1 MEVGNKMKYYT
12 IKRGERSSHRTV
24 YIICSHFEKDRFHIM
39 EHMIMSFLFKKD
51 IQGVDAV
58 TTEDF
63 IKFKIFNPLIDI
75 QEFMKIIDSDLWFSK
90 ESYYFALSE
99 IKQENALISSNIS
112 NLLNKI
118 ICTSCKLGENVP
130 FESYKEWFY
139 KVLSSMSCM
148 TISNQIEKSADFFRK
163 SAAFSELTSS
173 SNRGVLSYNDV
184 DFFYSYIKLALSDI
198 PNFSSFYFL
207 QNFSNHINKR
217 LKKLRNLGIY
227 YAFCFCKYHREY
239 VEFFIVI
246 SINKTVTNC
255 YDYII
260 GELTAIY
267 RAYDYH
273 KNHDTGVQE
282 FKEDLCAIY
291 LTDSFIE
298 SNIPEFTS
306 VQRDFVNKIILM
318 LGGD

>member
-12 IKRGERSSHRTV
+12 IKRGERSSHSTI
-24 YIICSHFEKDRFHIM
+24 YIVCSNFEKDRFHIM
-39 EHMIMSFLFKKD
+39 EHMIMNFLFKKD

-63 IKFKIFNPLIDI
+63 IKFKIFNPLIDL
-75 QEFMKIIDSDLWFSK
+75 QELMKIIDSDLWFSE

-99 IKQENALISSNIS
+99 IKQENALISYNIS

-118 ICTSCKLGENVP
+118 ICTNYKLGENVP

-148 TISNQIEKSADFFRK
+148 TISNQIEKSADFSRK
-163 SAAFSELTSS
+163 SADFSELTSS

-217 LKKLRNLGIY
+217 LKKLRNSGIY

-246 SINKTVTNC
+246 SINKTVPNC

-260 GELTAIY
+260 DELTAIY
-267 RAYDYH
+267 RAYDYRE
-273 KNHDTGVQE
+273 NHDTGVQE

>member
-12 IKRGERSSHRTV
+12 IKRGERSSHSTI
-24 YIICSHFEKDRFHIM
+24 YIVCSNFEKDRFHII

-63 IKFKIFNPLIDI
+63 IKFKIFNPLIDL
-75 QEFMKIIDSDLWFSK
+75 QELMKIIDSDLWFSE

-99 IKQENALISSNIS
+99 IKQENVLINSNIS
-112 NLLNKI
+112 NLLDKI
-118 ICTSCKLGENVP
+118 IGTNYKLGENVP

-148 TISNQIEKSADFFRK
+148 TISNQIENSADFSRN
-163 SAAFSELTSS
+163 SADFSELTSS

-184 DFFYSYIKLALSDI
+184 DFFYSYIKLTLSDI

-217 LKKLRNLGIY
+217 LKKLRNSGIY

-239 VEFFIVI
+239 IEFFIVI
-246 SINKTVTNC
+246 SINKTVPNC
-255 YDYII
+255 YGYII
-260 GELTAIY
+260 DELTAIY
-267 RAYDYH
+267 RAYDYRES
-273 KNHDTGVQE
+273 HDAGTQE

-291 LTDSFIE
+291 LTDSFME
-298 SNIPEFTS
+298 SNIPEFTP
-306 VQRDFVNKIILM
+306 VQRDFVNKINLM

>member
-12 IKRGERSSHRTV
+12 IKRDERSSHSTI
-24 YIICSHFEKDRFHIM
+24 YIVCSHFEKDRFHIM

-75 QEFMKIIDSDLWFSK
+75 QELMKIIDSDLWFSE

-99 IKQENALISSNIS
+99 IKQENVLISSNIS

-118 ICTSCKLGENVP
+118 ICINCKLGENVP

-148 TISNQIEKSADFFRK
+148 IISNQIEKSADFFRK
-163 SAAFSELTSS
+163 SADFSELTSS

-207 QNFSNHINKR
+207 QNFSNHIDKR
-217 LKKLRNLGIY
+217 LKKLRHSGIY

-246 SINKTVTNC
+246 SINKTVPNC

-260 GELTAIY
+260 GELTTIY
-267 RAYDYH
+267 RAYDYL

>member
-12 IKRGERSSHRTV
+12 IKRGERSSRSTI
-24 YIICSHFEKDRFHIM
+24 YIVCSNFEKDRFHIM
-39 EHMIMSFLFKKD
+39 EYMIMSFLFKKD

-63 IKFKIFNPLIDI
+63 IKFKIFNPLINI
-75 QEFMKIIDSDLWFSK
+75 QELMKIIDSDLWFSE

-118 ICTSCKLGENVP
+118 ICTNYKLGENVP
-130 FESYKEWFY
+130 FKSYKEWFY
-139 KVLSSMSCM
+139 KVLSSMNCM
-148 TISNQIEKSADFFRK
+148 TISNQIEKSADFSRK
-163 SAAFSELTSS
+163 SADFSELTSS

-184 DFFYSYIKLALSDI
+184 DFFYSYIKLAFSDI

-217 LKKLRNLGIY
+217 LKKLRNSGIY

-246 SINKTVTNC
+246 SINKTVPDC

-260 GELTAIY
+260 DELTAIY
-267 RAYDYH
+267 RAYDYCE
-273 KNHDTGVQE
+273 NHDTGMQE

-306 VQRDFVNKIILM
+306 VQNYFVNKIILM

>member
-1 MEVGNKMKYYT
+1 M
-12 IKRGERSSHRTV
+12 
-24 YIICSHFEKDRFHIM
+24 
-39 EHMIMSFLFKKD
+39 
-51 IQGVDAV
+51 

-63 IKFKIFNPLIDI
+63 IKFKIFNPLIDL
-75 QEFMKIIDSDLWFSK
+75 QELMKIIDSDLWFSE

-118 ICTSCKLGENVP
+118 ICTNYKLGENVP

-148 TISNQIEKSADFFRK
+148 TISNQIEKSADFSRK
-163 SAAFSELTSS
+163 SADFSELTSS

-184 DFFYSYIKLALSDI
+184 DFFYSYIKLAFSDI

-217 LKKLRNLGIY
+217 LKKLRNSGIY

-246 SINKTVTNC
+246 SINKTVPNC

-260 GELTAIY
+260 DELTAIY
-267 RAYDYH
+267 RAYDYRE
-273 KNHDTGVQE
+273 NHDTGVQE

>member
-12 IKRGERSSHRTV
+12 IKRGERSSHSTI
-24 YIICSHFEKDRFHIM
+24 YIVCSNFEKDRFHIM

-63 IKFKIFNPLIDI
+63 IKFKIFNPLIDL
-75 QEFMKIIDSDLWFSK
+75 QELMKIIDSDLWFSE

-118 ICTSCKLGENVP
+118 ICTNYKLGENVP
-130 FESYKEWFY
+130 FENYKEWFY

-148 TISNQIEKSADFFRK
+148 TISNQIEKSADFSRK
-163 SAAFSELTSS
+163 SADFSELTSS

-184 DFFYSYIKLALSDI
+184 DFFYSYIKLAFSDI

-217 LKKLRNLGIY
+217 LKKLRNSGIY

-246 SINKTVTNC
+246 SINKTVPNC

-260 GELTAIY
+260 DELTAIY
-267 RAYDYH
+267 RAYDYRE
-273 KNHDTGVQE
+273 NHDTGVQE

>member
-1 MEVGNKMKYYT
+1 
-12 IKRGERSSHRTV
+12 
-24 YIICSHFEKDRFHIM
+24 
-39 EHMIMSFLFKKD
+39 MIMSFLSKKD
-51 IQGVDAV
+51 IRGVDAV

-63 IKFKIFNPLIDI
+63 IKFKIFNPLIDL
-75 QEFMKIIDSDLWFSK
+75 QELMKIINSDLWFSE

-99 IKQENALISSNIS
+99 IKQENALINSNIS

-118 ICTSCKLGENVP
+118 ICKNHKREGNIP

-139 KVLSSMSCM
+139 KVLSSMSYM
-148 TISNQIEKSADFFRK
+148 VISNQIAKSADFSRNCVDL
-163 SAAFSELTSS
+163 SELISS
-173 SNRGVLSYNDV
+173 SNSGVLSYNNV

-217 LKKLRNLGIY
+217 LKKLRDSGIY

-239 VEFFIVI
+239 IEFFIVI
-246 SINKTVTNC
+246 SINKTVPTC

-260 GELTAIY
+260 DELTSIY
-267 RAYDYH
+267 KSYNYH
-273 KNHDTGVQE
+273 ENHDNRVQE

-291 LTDSFIE
+291 LTDAFIE
-298 SNIPEFTS
+298 SHVPEFTS
-306 VQRDFVNKIILM
+306 VQRDFVNKMIVM
-318 LGGD
+318 LDGD